1 MIKLSPYIFYLFTSF
16 LCLNVAFAQEDAV
29 ESTQEASMPSSTEAP
44 NTSSA
49 QRNPRLDLPPPN
61 VIELTKQLNND
72 IQRRIDA
79 DYYQRVDINGIEQL
93 FVISE
98 AHTALVK
105 GVAVIVAETGRN
117 SLSRYAL
124 AELVEPM
131 NATGWVTI
139 LVPAPTFAFEPL
151 AHENLNQNENAPT
164 VEDDTTGP
172 IKHPFESRELISQL
186 EFDTHQTHMVALM
199 ESVVN
204 ISSAYPG
211 FFLVVAQGTSAA
223 WLTKIYAEQTNSQ
236 PDALVAISPY
246 WPDYQ
251 YNKQLPKWLAQVPA
265 PVLDIFNSWD
275 NTWIKQTA
283 PNRVIEAQRGLKLH
297 YRQREIVGQP
307 YDKQQFVYVAKEIY
321 GWLTHMGW

>member
-1 MIKLSPYIFYLFTSF
+1 M
-16 LCLNVAFAQEDAV
+16 AQEQSEGSEAV
-29 ESTQEASMPSSTEAP
+29 TESTDASSSDSEPQNDSTDEESA
-44 NTSSA
+44 SLA
-49 QRNPRLDLPPPN
+49 QRNPRLDLPPPS
-61 VIELTKQLNND
+61 VIELAKQLNND
-72 IQRRIDA
+72 IQRHIDA
-79 DYYQRVDINGIEQL
+79 DYYRRVDINGVEQL

-98 AHTALVK
+98 AHSAIVK

-124 AELVEPM
+124 AELVNPLNEK
-131 NATGWVTI
+131 GWVTL

-151 AHENLNQNENAPT
+151 KHENLNQVKNTPT
-164 VEDDTTGP
+164 VEDDSARQKTLS
-172 IKHPFESRELISQL
+172 FEDREQISQVD
-186 EFDTHQTHMVALM
+186 FDTHEAHMKALM
-199 ESVVN
+199 ESVVD

-211 FFLVVAQGTSAA
+211 FFLVVGQGTSAA
-223 WLTKIYAEQTNSQ
+223 WLTKIYAEQTSSQ

-251 YNKQLPKWLAQVPA
+251 YNKQLPKWLSQVPA

-283 PNRVIEAQRGLKLH
+283 PMRAIEAQRGLKLH

-307 YDKQQFVYVAKEIY
+307 YDKQQFIYVAKEIY